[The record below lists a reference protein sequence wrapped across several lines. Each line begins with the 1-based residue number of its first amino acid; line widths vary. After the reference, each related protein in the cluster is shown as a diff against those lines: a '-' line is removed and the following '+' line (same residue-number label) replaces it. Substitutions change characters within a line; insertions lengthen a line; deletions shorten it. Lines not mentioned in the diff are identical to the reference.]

1 MAKLK
6 KLINNYGEVLD
17 FNHKVEEFFV
27 ENWAFLRKRN
37 NEKYSQ
43 KTLLETM
50 SGEMTVSVGLKIQ
63 GKLTLVENNNSPEGK
78 KTEMIFETAEIHC
91 VAEQSPEPIFF
102 DFRIDLI
109 IDNLIFPIAKN
120 KEHYSGEVKTVS
132 FNRKRKMISGD
143 CQPILIFKYKKD
155 FNNVLALC
163 QRAVQLFNDHL
174 PEDSKLIPNANL

>member
-6 KLINNYGEVLD
+6 KLINNYCEVLN

-27 ENWAFLRKRN
+27 ENWAFLRKRDK
-37 NEKYSQ
+37 EGYSQ
-43 KTLLETM
+43 KTLLEIM
-50 SGEMTVSVGLKIQ
+50 SGQMTVSVGLKIQ
-63 GKLTLVENNNSPEGK
+63 GKLILVENRNSPEGI
-78 KTEMIFETAEIHC
+78 IFETAEIHC

-102 DFRIDLI
+102 DFTIDLI

-120 KEHYSGEVKTVS
+120 KEHYSGAVKTVS
-132 FNRKRKMISGD
+132 FNRKRKMISGG

-163 QRAVQLFNDHL
+163 QRAIQTFNDQL
-174 PEDSKLIPNANL
+174 PKDSKLIPNANI